1 MSMETDMLATL
12 AKQHFKKFIK
22 SESIKIEHYDV
33 EKKEAIAAF
42 KIPDLHGK
50 IFMANKYFT
59 DFVKKFDLDKIY
71 ESQGGKV

>member
-22 SESIKIEHYDV
+22 SENIRIEHYDT

-71 ESQGGKV
+71 ESQGGKI